1 MKIYL
6 SGPIMGC
13 TDAEA
18 KDWRAIAKGLCPTAI
33 DPMARDYRG
42 IEGDHA
48 AEIVQNDKAD
58 IRNCDGVLV
67 YWHLLNRPN
76 VGTSMEILYA
86 WSQGKPIA
94 VVNATGEPLSPWITY
109 HCSGRVFRTIEEA
122 LRALLLLS

>member
-48 AEIVQNDKAD
+48 TEIVQNDKAD
-58 IRNCDGVLV
+58 IRDCDGVLV

-109 HCSGRVFRTIEEA
+109 HCSGRVFKTIEEA